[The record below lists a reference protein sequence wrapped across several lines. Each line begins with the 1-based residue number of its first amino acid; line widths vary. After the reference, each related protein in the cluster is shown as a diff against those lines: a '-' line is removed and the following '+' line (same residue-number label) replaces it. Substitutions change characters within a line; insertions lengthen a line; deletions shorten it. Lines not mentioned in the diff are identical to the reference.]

1 MPRTNQSQLVL
12 ILASLCVLLAL
23 PALGQGTFPPIRE
36 AFIAIEGAIL
46 IDGTGAPPAAGVT
59 LLIEENRIRQI
70 GSSDEVRIP
79 AQARR
84 INGRGK
90 YLIPGLINAH
100 VHYSAPFLHRL
111 YLAHG
116 VTTVRDVGT
125 AVDKILTLRE
135 EIAAGNLLAPRLVVS
150 GMGINPRSVKSGG
163 FESARAMT
171 EYLANRGVDGIKVT
185 GYTLGE
191 LKEIVEVAHAHGL
204 LVYGHTRIDPGALAA
219 VEAGLDGIEHVTDLM
234 EDCIDEN
241 PPFPS
246 GFDWNNREHFFKY
259 YYGRLNRVLNLDKV
273 DHLIERMVANDVYL
287 DPTLI
292 NYYRG
297 FVVRNTPELEAD
309 PAFRYQPEQW
319 DRSNRY
325 GIYGP
330 EERAEWTKT
339 MKLMQ
344 EVTRRFYRA
353 GGLLL
358 LGTDSQAA
366 APDGAL
372 PGWSMHQELELFV
385 EAGLTPMEVLQVAT
399 FNNARVMGKEEDLGT
414 LEPGKYADLII
425 LDADPLQEI
434 SNTRKI
440 HLVIKDGLV
449 LEPNVLLAEHI
460 RHFGERGQPR

>member
-1 MPRTNQSQLVL
+1 MQRIGKSQSALMLVIWCAFL
-12 ILASLCVLLAL
+12 TLSVW
-23 PALGQGTFPPIRE
+23 GQGTFPPIRD
-36 AFIAIEGAIL
+36 AFIAIENTTL
-46 IDGTGAPPAAGVT
+46 IDGTGAPPATGVT
-59 LLIEENRIRQI
+59 ILIEENRIRQI
-70 GSSDEVRIP
+70 GRSGEVQIP
-79 AQARR
+79 PGARL

-90 YLIPGLINAH
+90 YIIPGLIDAH

-135 EIAAGNLLAPRLVVS
+135 EVAVGNLLAPRLVVS
-150 GMGINPRSVKSGG
+150 GMGINPRSVRSGG
-163 FESARAMT
+163 FESARAMA
-171 EYLANRGVDGIKVT
+171 EYLAERGVDGIKVT
-185 GYTLGE
+185 GYTLDE
-191 LKEIVEVAHAHGL
+191 LKQIVEVAHAHGL

-246 GFDWNNREHFFKY
+246 GFDWDNREHFFKY
-259 YYGRLNRVLNLDKV
+259 YYGRLNRVVNLDKV

-292 NYYRG
+292 NHYRG

-309 PAFRYQPEQW
+309 EAFRYMPEQY
-319 DRSNRY
+319 DRANRY

-330 EERAEWTKT
+330 EERAEWTRT
-339 MKLMQ
+339 LSLMQ

-353 GGLLL
+353 GGFLIM
-358 LGTDSQAA
+358 GADSQAA

-385 EAGLTPMEVLQVAT
+385 EAGLTPMEVIQVAT
-399 FNNARVMGKEEDLGT
+399 FNNARVMAREKDLGT
-414 LEPGKYADLII
+414 VEPRKYADLII
-425 LDADPLQEI
+425 LDADPLAEI
-434 SNTRKI
+434 RNTRKI

-449 LEPNVLLAEHI
+449 LEPDILLAEHI
-460 RHFGERGQPR
+460 RHFGERGSN

>member
-1 MPRTNQSQLVL
+1 MQRISGFQFIL
-12 ILASLCVLLAL
+12 ILALGCVLLTL
-23 PALGQGTFPPIRE
+23 PASGQGTFPPIRD
-36 AFIAIEGAIL
+36 AFIAIENTTL
-46 IDGTGAPPAAGVT
+46 IDGTGASPATGVT
-59 LLIEENRIRQI
+59 ILIAENRIRQV
-70 GSSDEVRIP
+70 GPTGQVRIP
-79 AQARR
+79 SGARR

-90 YLIPGLINAH
+90 YIIPGLIDAH

-125 AVDKILTLRE
+125 AVDKILTLQE

-163 FESARAMT
+163 FASARAMT
-171 EYLANRGVDGIKVT
+171 EYLANRGVNGIKVT
-185 GYTLGE
+185 GYSLDE

-219 VEAGLDGIEHVTDLM
+219 VEAGLDGIEHATDLI

-246 GFDWNNREHFFKY
+246 DFDWANREHFFKY
-259 YYGRLNRVLNLDKV
+259 YYGRLNRVVNLDKV

-292 NYYRG
+292 NHYRG
-297 FVVRNTPELEAD
+297 FVVRNTPELESD
-309 PAFRYQPEQW
+309 PAFRYMPEQY

-330 EERAEWTKT
+330 EERAEWAKT
-339 MKLMQ
+339 LKLMQ

-353 GGLLL
+353 GGFLIM
-358 LGTDSQAA
+358 GADSQAA

-385 EAGLTPMEVLQVAT
+385 QAGLTPMEVIQVAT
-399 FNNARVMGKEEDLGT
+399 LNNAKIMARDKDLGT

-425 LDADPLQEI
+425 LDADPLEEI
-434 SNTRKI
+434 RNTRKI

-449 LEPNVLLAEHI
+449 LEPDILLAEHI
-460 RHFGERGQPR
+460 RHFGERGKP

>member
-1 MPRTNQSQLVL
+1 MPRTNQSQLAL
-12 ILASLCVLLAL
+12 ILVIGCVLLTL
-23 PALGQGTFPPIRE
+23 PASGQGTFPPIRE
-36 AFIAIEGAIL
+36 AFIAIEDVTI

-70 GSSDEVRIP
+70 GPSGQVQIP
-79 AQARR
+79 STARR

-90 YLIPGLINAH
+90 YLIPGLIDAH

-116 VTTVRDVGT
+116 VTTVRDLGS

-135 EIAAGNLLAPRLVVS
+135 EIAVGNLLAPRLVVS

-163 FESARAMT
+163 FESAGAMT

-185 GYTLGE
+185 GYTLDE

-204 LVYGHTRIDPGALAA
+204 LVYGHTRIDPGALPA

-234 EDCIDEN
+234 EDCIDED

-246 GFDWNNREHFFKY
+246 DFDWANREHFFKY
-259 YYGRLNRVLNLDKV
+259 YYGRLNRVVNLDKV

-292 NYYRG
+292 NHYRG

-309 PAFRYQPEQW
+309 PAFRYQPEQY

-339 MKLMQ
+339 LTLMQ

-358 LGTDSQAA
+358 MGTDSQAA

-385 EAGLTPMEVLQVAT
+385 QAGLTPMEVLQVAS
-399 FNNARVMGKEEDLGT
+399 FNNARVMGKAQDLGT
-414 LEPGKYADLII
+414 LEAGKYADLII

-449 LEPNVLLAEHI
+449 LEPDVLLAEHI
-460 RHFGERGQPR
+460 RHFGERGQP

>member
-1 MPRTNQSQLVL
+1 MQSINRSQLAL
-12 ILASLCVLLAL
+12 ILTLMCELLTLSAS
-23 PALGQGTFPPIRE
+23 GQGTFPPLRD
-36 AFIAIEGAIL
+36 AFIAIEDATL
-46 IDGTGAPPAAGVT
+46 IDGTGAAPAPGVT
-59 LLIEENRIRQI
+59 ILIEENRIRQI
-70 GSSDEVRIP
+70 GPSGQVRIP
-79 AQARR
+79 SGARR
-84 INGRGK
+84 INGSGK
-90 YLIPGLINAH
+90 YIIPGLIDAH

-125 AVDKILTLRE
+125 TVDKILTLRE
-135 EIAAGNLLAPRLVVS
+135 EVAAGNLLAPRLVVS

-171 EYLANRGVDGIKVT
+171 EYLAERGVDGIKTT
-185 GYTLGE
+185 GYTVDE
-191 LKEIVEVAHAHGL
+191 LKAMVEVAHAHGL

-241 PPFPS
+241 PLFPS
-246 GFDWNNREHFFKY
+246 DFDWANREHFFKY
-259 YYGRLNRVLNLDKV
+259 YYGRLNRVVNLTKV
-273 DHLIERMVANDVYL
+273 DHLIERMVANEVYL

-292 NYYRG
+292 NHYRG
-297 FVVRNTPELEAD
+297 FVVRNTPGLDAD
-309 PAFRYQPEQW
+309 PALRYMPEQY

-339 MKLMQ
+339 LKLMQ

-353 GGLLL
+353 GGFLIM
-358 LGTDSQAA
+358 GTDSQAA

-385 EAGLTPMEVLQVAT
+385 QAGLTPMEVIQVAT
-399 FNNARVMGKEEDLGT
+399 FNNARVMARENELGT
-414 LEPGKYADLII
+414 VEPGKYADLII
-425 LDADPLQEI
+425 LDADPLEEI

-440 HLVIKDGLV
+440 HLVIKDGLI
-449 LEPNVLLAEHI
+449 LEPEVLLAAHI
-460 RHFGERGQPR
+460 RHFGERGRP

>member
-1 MPRTNQSQLVL
+1 MHRINKSQPTL
-12 ILASLCVLLAL
+12 IFALGCAFLTLSAS
-23 PALGQGTFPPIRE
+23 GQGTFPPIRD
-36 AFIAIEGAIL
+36 AYIAIENTTL
-46 IDGTGAPPAAGVT
+46 IDGTGASPAIGVT
-59 LLIEENRIRQI
+59 ILIEKNRILQI
-70 GSSDEVRIP
+70 GRSDQVRIP
-79 AQARR
+79 SGARR
-84 INGRGK
+84 INGSGK
-90 YLIPGLINAH
+90 YIIPGLIDAH

-116 VTTVRDVGT
+116 VTTVRDLGT
-125 AVDKILTLRE
+125 SVDKILTLQE
-135 EIAAGNLLAPRLVVS
+135 EIAVGNLLAPRLVVS

-171 EYLANRGVDGIKVT
+171 EYLAERGVDGIKVT
-185 GYTLGE
+185 GYTLEE
-191 LKEIVEVAHAHGL
+191 LSEIVEVAHAHGL

-246 GFDWNNREHFFKY
+246 DFDWGNREHFFKY
-259 YYGRLNRVLNLDKV
+259 YYGRLNRVVNLDKV
-273 DHLIERMVANDVYL
+273 DHLIERMVANEVYL

-292 NYYRG
+292 NHYRG

-309 PAFRYQPEQW
+309 PAFRYQPEQY

-339 MKLMQ
+339 LKLMQ

-353 GGLLL
+353 GGLLVM
-358 LGTDSQAA
+358 GTDSQAA

-372 PGWSMHQELELFV
+372 AGWSMHQELELFV
-385 EAGLTPMEVLQVAT
+385 QAGLTPMEVIRVAT
-399 FNNARVMGKEEDLGT
+399 FNNARVMAREKDLGT
-414 LEPGKYADLII
+414 VEPGKYADLII
-425 LDADPLQEI
+425 LDADPLEEI
-434 SNTRKI
+434 RNTRKI

-449 LEPNVLLAEHI
+449 LEPDVLLAEHI
-460 RHFGERGQPR
+460 RHFGERGRP